1 MTQHEV
7 EEKVIQM
14 TTENWSALFKNSTK
28 ETGLI
33 LTNKRLILKSSGES
47 IYLHEINNIDID
59 TKITNNPCIKFT
71 YGEELETHIRFF
83 RTTSGT
89 TFHVLLGDSG
99 KVSAENAL
107 YTSYWAS
114 LLTMAKFLY
123 GSPKYFENSSL
134 LRARKD

>member
-1 MTQHEV
+1 M
-7 EEKVIQM
+7 EETEKIIQI
-14 TTENWSALFKNSTK
+14 TTEDWSALFKNSTK

-47 IYLHEINNIDID
+47 IYLHEINNIAID
-59 TKITNNPCIKFT
+59 TKITSNPCIKFI
-71 YGEELETHIRFF
+71 YGEGLETHIRFF
-83 RTTSGT
+83 RTTPGT

-107 YTSYWAS
+107 YTAYWAS

-123 GSPKYFENSSL
+123 GSPNYFEESL
-134 LRARKD
+134 